1 MLGDM
6 GSLQAA
12 SLLLEART
20 AAGLTQTELAQRAG
34 VTQSVISV
42 YEAGRRQ
49 PSVTT
54 LAALIAATGHE
65 LHLSIGPPRTGRQRL
80 TGPVGR
86 RLRSRRAQ
94 VLALTSRHGVKV
106 LGVFGSVARGEDRPD
121 SDVDLLVEL
130 PAGMGLFALARVQ
143 NDLEELLGSPVDL
156 ICESALKAG
165 VRPAVEADL
174 VPL

>member
-1 MLGDM
+1 MVSM
-6 GSLQAA
+6 KAA
-12 SLLLEART
+12 GLLREART
-20 AAGLTQTELAQRAG
+20 AAGLSQAELADKAG

-49 PSVTT
+49 PSVPT
-54 LAALIAATGHE
+54 LATLVAATGFE
-65 LHLSIGPPRTGRQRL
+65 LDLSIRKPRCGVQRL

-86 RLRSRRAQ
+86 RLRRRRAE
-94 VLALTSRHGVKV
+94 VLEVAGRHGVHV

-130 PAGMGLFALARVQ
+130 PAGMGLFAIAKLQ
-143 NDLEELLGSPVDL
+143 NELEELLGSPVDL
-156 ICESALKAG
+156 IPESGVKAG

-174 VPL
+174 VHL